1 MGFCFLGG
9 PFFLHLTAAFR
20 PLGGGEK
27 GIGKKTWGEKRGR
40 MPRGRHMQMGV
51 PLYLREGIVERK
63 VEILAEKKEGE
74 GGKMVFCLKEGMG
87 GKGEKGGDKR

>member
-1 MGFCFLGG
+1 
-9 PFFLHLTAAFR
+9 
-20 PLGGGEK
+20 
-27 GIGKKTWGEKRGR
+27 

-63 VEILAEKKEGE
+63 VEMLAEKRRVKEGRWFFLPKR
-74 GGKMVFCLKEGMG
+74 GKG